1 MFTLIPL
8 VVIVLQSLILPFRI
22 LDAKQMF
29 IIESEKRTYLKL
41 YNLPTFN
48 LPVMRGFM
56 TKHGRPDNPR
66 TARVVLKDYMNGKLL
81 YAHAPP
87 NVSQEEYHKHTLTKV

>member
-1 MFTLIPL
+1 
-8 VVIVLQSLILPFRI
+8 
-22 LDAKQMF
+22 
-29 IIESEKRTYLKL
+29 
-41 YNLPTFN
+41 
-48 LPVMRGFM
+48 MRGFM

-87 NVSQEEYHKHTLTKV
+87 NVSQEEYHKHTLTKVWVLGLPYRSCTLGCYIEVNLT